1 MCRQFCFFALVVLVP
16 LAVSQTSDELRAKYG
31 SPLQEQFM
39 LQPKIA
45 LAATYAENGEACQL
59 KILPMYSL
67 EARNDAMSTDS
78 VSSLIEGLVPLA
90 TRGALINQT
99 VTEAG
104 CNTFTIMEYAN
115 VTISR
120 AQHDCDPSASDRDI
134 HAKISFKERRCAV
147 VALRPLTR

>member
-45 LAATYAENGEACQL
+45 LAATYAENGEACQ
-59 KILPMYSL
+59 P
-67 EARNDAMSTDS
+67 
-78 VSSLIEGLVPLA
+78 
-90 TRGALINQT
+90 
-99 VTEAG
+99 G

-120 AQHDCDPSASDRDI
+120 AQHYCDPSASDRDI